1 MLRNLAE
8 RMNCSGSPK
17 RARSGSGSPKNAAP
31 NKKKP
36 LFGKK
41 KAAVVE
47 EPSVFEKDVNKWGE
61 YDFKFNFKV

>member
-1 MLRNLAE
+1 MLRKMAD

-17 RARSGSGSPKNAAP
+17 RARSGSGSPKMTP
-31 NKKKP
+31 SKKKP

-41 KAAVVE
+41 RTAVLE
-47 EPSVFEKDVNKWGE
+47 EPSVFEKDVTKWGE